1 MLQKVQVNWAS
12 IVEQKKL
19 VLGSTHDA
27 KVAGIFPNRK
37 AWSLDYPRIGAIAV
51 FQGQEISPVANC
63 LELDYKFQ
71 GRPAHR

>member
-51 FQGQEISPVANC
+51 FQGQDGLGV
-63 LELDYKFQ
+63 
-71 GRPAHR
+71 